1 MKLYYALTH
10 NMVWDLGQRASAK
23 DAEDYAVDQFNI
35 HQAPSGY
42 VILNFRELEAIKNLL
57 EKRGVGVY

>member
-1 MKLYYALTH
+1 
-10 NMVWDLGQRASAK
+10 MVWDLGQRASAK

-42 VILNFRELEAIKNLL
+42 VVLNFRELEAIKNLL
-57 EKRGVGVY
+57 DKRGVGVY